1 MTMRR
6 PQGRLTLIEALTLLV
21 AVVVLLA
28 VAVPLWRSHELDSRR
43 AEAQEYLEAL
53 QKSQDA
59 YFGAHARYAD
69 VSALHAAPPQGLGLH
84 AESPAGFFAVDIE
97 LATDGLGYVARARG
111 IDKPDRRPDGRCA
124 EFRIDHQGR
133 RTASNAE
140 GADTTADCWRKH

>member
-1 MTMRR
+1 MTTRR
-6 PQGRLTLIEALTLLV
+6 PQGHLTLIEALTLLV
-21 AVVVLLA
+21 AVVVLIA
-28 VAVPLWRSHELDSRR
+28 VAVPLWRSHELDARR

-53 QKSQDA
+53 QKAQDA

-69 VSALHAAPPQGLGLH
+69 ASALHAAPPQGLGLR
-84 AESPAGFFAVDIE
+84 AESPAGYFVIDIE
-97 LATDGLGYVARARG
+97 LSADGLGYLVRARG
-111 IDKPDRRPDGRCA
+111 IDKPDRRSDARCA

>member
-1 MTMRR
+1 MTRRR

-21 AVVVLLA
+21 AVVVLTA

-53 QKSQDA
+53 QKAQDA

-69 VSALHAAPPQGLGLH
+69 AAALHAAPPHGLGLRN
-84 AESPAGFFAVDIE
+84 ESPAGYFAVDIE
-97 LATDGLGYVARARG
+97 LATDGLGYVARARS
-111 IDKPDRRPDGRCA
+111 IDEPGRRPDARCA

-140 GADTTADCWRKH
+140 GTDATSDCWHKH